1 MNKLAIWSWLSRL
14 FHSFS
19 LKQRIWFT
27 FVILITVGMVA
38 TGSIAYLIASKEIQ
52 RNAMQ
57 SSQDTVN
64 QSAQIVNERLKNIGT
79 AVRALMFSD
88 AFKQLMKDV
97 QNKDSTSYYKSLT
110 ALQYVFNQVKFN
122 DSMIESIL
130 IATPIGDFY
139 PTSSARNISNSFYES
154 DMFKQF
160 KLLKRGF
167 WSTGHVDPFF
177 TGKQRVISLV
187 AEGVSEDSIM
197 LNEPT
202 NVYVV
207 INVKEDDLRELFMDN
222 LSDPNKH
229 YYFVDSQGEDINY
242 ADRIQDKAF
251 IQRPDFVHQLTND
264 SKGSFFFKDKDRNNY
279 LVNYARL
286 DVKDDWMIVSV
297 QAKDKLLAKLN
308 GIKQATTLVTIGF
321 VLVSLFI
328 TNNLTL
334 LLLKPLFRLQ
344 KLMKRVEEND
354 LEVRFESEYKDEVSQ
369 VGFRFNRMLDEI
381 KQLIADVTNRER
393 DKRKAEI
400 KALTAQMDPHFFYN
414 TLNTIYCKSVLGE
427 NEDVNEMILAL
438 SNMFQLSLSGG
449 RDLIPLADELDH
461 VRQYLAIQ
469 QRSYENLFVFQMEV
483 EPELLA
489 CLVPKIMIQPLI
501 ENSILHGFKDM
512 TSGGEIQL
520 RARTE
525 DEWLHITVEDNGHGL
540 VPERLLQSMMHPMT
554 SKHGYALRNIY
565 TRLQLYY
572 GTEQRMEIG
581 MNAFG
586 GAQID
591 LWLPRYE
598 KEEDFHGPTN

>member
-27 FVILITVGMVA
+27 FVIFITVGLVA

-97 QNKDSTSYYKSLT
+97 QNKDNSSYYKSLT

-122 DSMIESIL
+122 DSMIDSIL

-139 PTSSARNISNSFYES
+139 PTSSARNISNSFFES
-154 DMFKQF
+154 DMFHQF
-160 KLLKRGF
+160 QLLKRGF

-177 TGKQRVISLV
+177 TGKQRVLSLV
-187 AEGVSEDSIM
+187 AEGVSEDSY
-197 LNEPT
+197 LQNEST

-207 INVKEDDLRELFMDN
+207 INVKEDDLRDLFMDN

-229 YYFVDSQGEDINY
+229 YYFVDSQGADINY
-242 ADRIQDKAF
+242 SERIQDNVF
-251 IQRPDFVHQLTND
+251 IQRPDFVKQLTND
-264 SKGSFFFKDKDRNNY
+264 SKGSFFFEDKDRNNY

-286 DVKDDWMIVSV
+286 DIKEDWMIVGV

-308 GIKQATTLVTIGF
+308 GIKQATMLVTIGF
-321 VLVSLFI
+321 VLVSLLI

-334 LLLKPLFRLQ
+334 LLLKPLYRLQ

-354 LEVRFESEYKDEVSQ
+354 LEVRFESAYKDEVSQ

-469 QRSYENLFVFQMEV
+469 QRSYENLFVCRMEV
-483 EPELLA
+483 EPELNA
-489 CLVPKIMIQPLI
+489 CLVPKIIIQPLI

-512 TSGGEIQL
+512 KSGGEIQL
-520 RARTE
+520 TART
-525 DEWLHITVEDNGHGL
+525 DGEWLHITVEDNGLGL
-540 VPERLLQSMMHPMT
+540 IPEKLLQSMMHPTT

-565 TRLQLYY
+565 TRLELYY
-572 GTEQRMEIG
+572 GTEQRMEITT
-581 MNAFG
+581 NEWG
-586 GAQID
+586 GARIE

-598 KEEDFHGPTN
+598 TEEDFHGPTN

>member
-1 MNKLAIWSWLSRL
+1 MNKLAIWLWLSRL

-27 FVILITVGMVA
+27 FVILITVGLVA

-97 QNKDSTSYYKSLT
+97 QNKDSSSYYKSLT
-110 ALQYVFNQVKFN
+110 ALQYVFSQVKFN
-122 DSMIESIL
+122 DMMIESIL

-139 PTSSARNISNSFYES
+139 PTSSARNNANSFYQS

-160 KLLKRGF
+160 QLLKRGF
-167 WSTGHVDPFF
+167 WSKGHVDTFF

-187 AEGVSEDSIM
+187 AEGVSADSYM
-197 LNEPT
+197 QNEPT

-207 INVKEDDLRELFMDN
+207 INVKEDDLRDLFMEN

-229 YYFVDSQGEDINY
+229 YYFVDSQGEGINY
-242 ADRIQDKAF
+242 ADRTQDNVF

-264 SKGSFFFKDKDRNNY
+264 SKGSFFFRDNNRDNY

-286 DVKDDWMIVSV
+286 DVKNDWMIVGV
-297 QAKDKLLAKLN
+297 QAKNKLLAKLN
-308 GIKQATTLVTIGF
+308 GIKQATMLVTIGF
-321 VLVSLFI
+321 VLVSLLI

-334 LLLKPLFRLQ
+334 FLLKPLYRLQ
-344 KLMKRVEEND
+344 KIMKRVEDND
-354 LEVRFESEYKDEVSQ
+354 LEVRFESVYKDEVSQ

-381 KQLIADVTNRER
+381 KQLIEDVKNRER

-469 QRSYENLFVFQMEV
+469 QKSYENLFVFQMEV
-483 EPELLA
+483 EPELQA

-525 DEWLHITVEDNGHGL
+525 GEWLHITVEDNGHGL
-540 VPERLLQSMMHPMT
+540 VPELLLQSMMHQT
-554 SKHGYALRNIY
+554 ASKHGYALRNIY

-581 MNAFG
+581 ANVWG

-598 KEEDFHGPTN
+598 KEEDFHGPTK